1 MSSVGDQLEG
11 STPDTAIPVGGPR
24 SQGAIV
30 LGDRY
35 ALGVLIGQG
44 GMASVY
50 QATDELLGREVAVKV
65 FRASSTTQ
73 NDAQRQHGEGKVLA
87 GLNHPNLVTVFDIGT
102 DTSTL
107 HPQTYLVMELVRGT
121 DLQRAK
127 HQGPFASAPA
137 ATLGS
142 GIADALADIHGRG
155 IIHRDVKPG
164 NILISNDE
172 NLHGRTRYKLTD
184 FGIARVLDESR
195 LTGTGQSIG
204 TAAYSSPEQARGG
217 PVTSASDVYS
227 LGLVLLE
234 TLTGV
239 TAFPGP
245 AAASAVARLHRD
257 PDIPVTLGDPW
268 VGLLTRMTAQDAA
281 ARPRAADVSA
291 TLQNDPLFG
300 TEEDFHAGSH
310 IIPESAAHILPEAT
324 VEPDNAN
331 PTRPGDIVPET
342 ASAEGKGTPTEL
354 GPTGSLRLDA
364 LSSSPITD
372 SLDIDTATDT
382 TTQPHPSV
390 AEHHQKPVLRW
401 VLIVLAALIGILFT
415 VVALMLVFDGQA
427 QPVPVDYP
435 PASGELGELL
445 IDLQESV
452 DP

>member
-65 FRASSTTQ
+65 FRAGSTTQ
-73 NDAQRQHGEGKVLA
+73 DDAQRQHGEGKVLA

-127 HQGPFASAPA
+127 QQGPFASATA
-137 ATLGS
+137 AILGS

-204 TAAYSSPEQARGG
+204 TAAYFSPEQARGG
-217 PVTSASDVYS
+217 LVTSASDVYS

-245 AAASAVARLHRD
+245 AAASAVARLHRN
-257 PDIPVTLGDPW
+257 PDIPETIGETW

-281 ARPRAADVSA
+281 ARPTAAEVSA
-291 TLQNDPLFG
+291 TLQNDALFG
-300 TEEDFHAGSH
+300 SEDTPHGGSH
-310 IIPESAAHILPEAT
+310 VTPQPAARILPDTTSEQ
-324 VEPDNAN
+324 DSGN
-331 PTRPGDIVPET
+331 PTRPEDVVPG
-342 ASAEGKGTPTEL
+342 AVGAEGKGTPAAL
-354 GPTGSLRLDA
+354 GPVGSLRNDA
-364 LSSSPITD
+364 LSSSPITE
-372 SLDIDTATDT
+372 SLEIDTATET
-382 TTQPHPSV
+382 ATQLHPLV
-390 AEHHQKPVLRW
+390 AEHHRKPVLRW
-401 VLIVLAALIGILFT
+401 VLIVLAALIGILFA
-415 VVALMLVFDGQA
+415 VVLLMLVLDGQA
-427 QPVPVDYP
+427 RSVPVDYP